1 MKDNFLQND
10 LSVRKEQGL
19 YRRLVFENNLIDFS
33 SNDYLGFSRSKE
45 LFDKISLEIE
55 HLNRKYGIKIGSTGS
70 RLLTGNSQYIEVLEK
85 NIADYHHAEAGLIFN
100 SGYDANLGL
109 LSSVPRKNDIILYDE
124 LSHASIYD
132 GIRLSKAASF
142 PFKHN
147 DLNHLEERL
156 QFFDRNN
163 ATVNYFVVVESV
175 YSMDGDFAPLY
186 EIALL
191 CEKYNANL
199 VVDEAHAT
207 GIFGNKGEGRVVE
220 THLQDKVFARI
231 HTFGKALGCH
241 GAIVLGS
248 NLLRN
253 YLINF
258 SRPFIYTT
266 ALSSHELASI
276 KSAYELLNNSNH
288 IILNINNLVS
298 LFNSIIDKKNVDLI
312 TKSQSL
318 IQCISVSGNNSA
330 RTLAELIQK
339 DGFDVRAILSP
350 TVPKGKERI
359 RICLH
364 TFNTQQEIEQLFVSL
379 QTHMPTME
387 KSNLKA
393 I

>member
-109 LSSVPRKNDIILYDE
+109 LSSVPKKKDIILYDE

-387 KSNLKA
+387 KSNVKA